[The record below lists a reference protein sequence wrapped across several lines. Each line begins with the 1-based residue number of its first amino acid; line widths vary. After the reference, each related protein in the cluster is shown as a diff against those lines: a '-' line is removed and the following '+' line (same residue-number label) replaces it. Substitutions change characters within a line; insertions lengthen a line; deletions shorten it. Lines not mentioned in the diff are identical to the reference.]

1 MPKILHYIIYIMN
14 HDDILTYEKLVA
26 AVLFWYLLLYYRG
39 IAWWLHY
46 EDRGIKNKYLS
57 TYFIENIQKYKP

>member
-26 AVLFWYLLLYYRG
+26 AVLFWYLLLYRG

-57 TYFIENIQKYKP
+57 IYFIENIQKYKP